1 MAFPLWAQAVGRA
14 GPPARAAGL
23 RVPLELVVQ
32 VVQVWVAVQ
41 APRWRLRVRLVL
53 TAAAHAPQEEEVV
66 AL

>member
-32 VVQVWVAVQ
+32 VWVAVQ

-53 TAAAHAPQEEEVV
+53 TAAAHAPQEEVVV